1 MAVLCHGSA
10 PDQMLM
16 SITCSV
22 LLEIQATLKT
32 PPSARESMMKGIYLA
47 NAASGCCYFLVAVT
61 GYSAFGNTVD
71 DDVLASR
78 PRASKGWITLA
89 NLMVECP

>member
-1 MAVLCHGSA
+1 
-10 PDQMLM
+10 M

-47 NAASGCCYFLVAVT
+47 NAASG
-61 GYSAFGNTVD
+61 
-71 DDVLASR
+71 
-78 PRASKGWITLA
+78 WITLA